1 MQNCRTWYF
10 NFHSSITLPIGTCMA
25 PNLQKFKLKEN
36 TETFNSISKLIT
48 STNTPHLSQET
59 FWALQFQMHWC
70 TLLCTCLCWQSYII
84 RGKSSHVWK
93 GVGWCQSTCAQVG
106 GTHLPS
112 ATHFLNLQGLT
123 QVHQPLQTLAI
134 ANDFQVWDL
143 EHISE
148 VVWQLKTIFR
158 GFRHHIISN
167 PSLHLICL
175 KVDFF
180 GSHQSFWHKFQQ

>member
-1 MQNCRTWYF
+1 M
-10 NFHSSITLPIGTCMA
+10 
-25 PNLQKFKLKEN
+25 
-36 TETFNSISKLIT
+36 T
-48 STNTPHLSQET
+48 STNTPPLSQQT
-59 FWALQFQMHWC
+59 FLALQFHMHGC
-70 TLLCTCLCWQSYII
+70 TILCSYLCWQSYSL
-84 RGKSSHVWK
+84 REKCRHVWTC
-93 GVGWCQSTCAQVG
+93 VGWCKLTCAQVG
-106 GTHLPS
+106 DSHLPG
-112 ATHFLNLQGLT
+112 ATPFLHWPGLA

-134 ANDFQVWDL
+134 ANDFQVWDF

>member
-1 MQNCRTWYF
+1 MGIAVSDALVYNLMYMPLLTVIHYKREKQSCLERCWMV
-10 NFHSSITLPIGTCMA
+10 SINMCTSWWHTSAKCY
-25 PNLQKFKLKEN
+25 
-36 TETFNSISKLIT
+36 TFLEL
-48 STNTPHLSQET
+48 H
-59 FWALQFQMHWC
+59 
-70 TLLCTCLCWQSYII
+70 
-84 RGKSSHVWK
+84 
-93 GVGWCQSTCAQVG
+93 
-106 GTHLPS
+106 
-112 ATHFLNLQGLT
+112 GLT

-167 PSLHLICL
+167 PSLHLSCL

-180 GSHQSFWHKFQQ
+180 DSHQSFWHKFQQETMPFLKFSLGWVIAKL